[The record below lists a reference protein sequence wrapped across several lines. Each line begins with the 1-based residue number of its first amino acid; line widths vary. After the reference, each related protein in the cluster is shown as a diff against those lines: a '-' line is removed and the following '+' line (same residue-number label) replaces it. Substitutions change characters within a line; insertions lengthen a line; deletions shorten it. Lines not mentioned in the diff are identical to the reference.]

1 MRCESGCSKM
11 PTRTLGDKKLWTYKS
26 PRQRLLTALGWGAAA
41 LLVALCWQLISNQ
54 TLWIFVQDAPV
65 QARDLFSRMFPPKWS
80 YISKLWLPIWDTLT
94 IATLGTVLAIILAS
108 PVAFLAAR
116 NTTPHPLFRA
126 LALFIIVSSR
136 SIHSL
141 IWALFLVFLLGPGVL
156 AGVIA
161 IGLRSIG
168 FVAKLLYE
176 AIEEINPK
184 QVEAVRATGA
194 SPAQVIAYGVVP
206 QIMPTF
212 AGVSVFRWDIN
223 IRESTIVGLVG
234 AGGLGLALDSSIGTL
249 SWSQASLIFMVIFI
263 LVLISEWV
271 SARVRQAII

>member
-1 MRCESGCSKM
+1 M
-11 PTRTLGDKKLWTYKS
+11 PTRLLGDKKIWTYRT
-26 PRQRLLTALGWGAAA
+26 PRQRLLNALAWLAGLA
-41 LLVALCWQLISNQ
+41 LVALCWQVISNQ
-54 TLWIFVQDAPV
+54 TLWVFVQDAPE
-65 QARDLFSRMFPPKWS
+65 QARDLFSRMFPPKWG
-80 YISKLWLPIWDTLT
+80 YINKLWLPIWDTLT
-94 IATLGTVLAIILAS
+94 IATLGTVLAIFLAV

-116 NTTPHPLFRA
+116 NTTPHGIFRA
-126 LALFIIVSSR
+126 LALFIIVASR

-184 QVEAVRATGA
+184 QVEAIRATGA
-194 SPAQVIAYGVVP
+194 GPGQTLVYSVVP

-212 AGVSVFRWDIN
+212 AGVTVFRWDIN

-234 AGGLGLALDSSIGTL
+234 AGGIGLALDSSIGTL
-249 SWSQASLIFMVIFI
+249 SWSQASLIFLVIFL
-263 LVLISEWV
+263 LVLFSEWV

>member
-1 MRCESGCSKM
+1 M
-11 PTRTLGDKKLWTYKS
+11 PVRSIDDKKIWHYRT
-26 PRQRLLTALGWGAAA
+26 PVQRFWMALAWLLGFA
-41 LLVALCWQLISNQ
+41 LLAVCWQVISNQ
-54 TLWIFVQDAPV
+54 TLWVFVQDAPA
-65 QARDLFSRMFPPKWS
+65 QAQDLFSRMFPPKWS

-94 IATLGTVLAIILAS
+94 IATLGTLLAILLAV
-108 PVAFLAAR
+108 PVAFFAAR
-116 NTTPHPLFRA
+116 NTTPHPIFRA
-126 LALFIIVSSR
+126 LALFVIVASR

-156 AGVIA
+156 AGVVA

-176 AIEEINPK
+176 AVEEINPK

-194 SPAQVIAYGVVP
+194 SGAQTLVYSVVP
-206 QIMPTF
+206 QVMPTF
-212 AGVSVFRWDIN
+212 AGVAVFRWDIN

-234 AGGLGLALDSSIGTL
+234 AGGIGLALDSSIGTL
-249 SWSQASLIFMVIFI
+249 SWSQASLIFLVIFV

-271 SARVRQAII
+271 SARVRKAII

>member
-1 MRCESGCSKM
+1 MRLRRRVTCSRGCFRPSG
-11 PTRTLGDKKLWTYKS
+11 
-26 PRQRLLTALGWGAAA
+26 
-41 LLVALCWQLISNQ
+41 VI
-54 TLWIFVQDAPV
+54 
-65 QARDLFSRMFPPKWS
+65 
-80 YISKLWLPIWDTLT
+80 ISKLWLPIWDTLT

-116 NTTPHPLFRA
+116 NTTPHPIFRV

-168 FVAKLLYE
+168 FIAKLLYE

-194 SPAQVIAYGVVP
+194 SPTQVLAYGVVP

-249 SWSQASLIFMVIFI
+249 SWSQASLIFMVIFV